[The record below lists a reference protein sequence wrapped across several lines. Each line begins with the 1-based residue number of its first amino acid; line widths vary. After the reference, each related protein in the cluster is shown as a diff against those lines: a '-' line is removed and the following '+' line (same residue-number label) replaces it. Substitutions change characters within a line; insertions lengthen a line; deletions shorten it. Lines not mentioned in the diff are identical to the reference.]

1 MSIRHTN
8 PTANGQGALVAI
20 AVTMLIALVLGA
32 TSMTGLMQMNSKRT
46 VVTRQSLQTYY
57 VAQAGIQEALATRMV
72 PRSNAL
78 NFMST
83 MPGKAYPYY
92 SASGL
97 VYEDPVNRKKLIGVY
112 RYLIVGGDP
121 SKNGKDPNGNYYSS
135 TDMTVGSSSPKPR
148 LVTFQT
154 SPPDSPFYV
163 ISNGLTCLK
172 DNGEIGRDRFIGA
185 TTANPAKTMGQRP
198 VCEAGY
204 TLDETTIVSRVQLE
218 SETPNV
224 RDKLNQNHVYRNY
237 VIGTQK
243 NYTTGVKKIP
253 LPAKAFVPGAG
264 WVNEFDFESA
274 WMHSATTNSPAKPTR
289 IVFFDFATGKIY
301 LNQALGSGASTNIG
315 SVVPPKASIMLYFD
329 GPVDFRSFSISDYDP
344 NLKDCKTTLTP
355 TTSNCAIQLKDSLSG
370 TIYSGMTVVPIM
382 PYLTKVLLL
391 APLGNNLSS
400 NKGYQLV
407 IRRSDIY
414 SFSGSRADT
423 TNHTINFN
431 TCPASGGPAY
441 CY

>member
-1 MSIRHTN
+1 MRTEMSIRHTN

-163 ISNGLTCLK
+163 ISNG
-172 DNGEIGRDRFIGA
+172 
-185 TTANPAKTMGQRP
+185 
-198 VCEAGY
+198 
-204 TLDETTIVSRVQLE
+204 
-218 SETPNV
+218 
-224 RDKLNQNHVYRNY
+224 
-237 VIGTQK
+237 
-243 NYTTGVKKIP
+243 
-253 LPAKAFVPGAG
+253 
-264 WVNEFDFESA
+264 
-274 WMHSATTNSPAKPTR
+274 
-289 IVFFDFATGKIY
+289 
-301 LNQALGSGASTNIG
+301 
-315 SVVPPKASIMLYFD
+315 
-329 GPVDFRSFSISDYDP
+329 
-344 NLKDCKTTLTP
+344 
-355 TTSNCAIQLKDSLSG
+355 
-370 TIYSGMTVVPIM
+370 
-382 PYLTKVLLL
+382 
-391 APLGNNLSS
+391 
-400 NKGYQLV
+400 
-407 IRRSDIY
+407 
-414 SFSGSRADT
+414 
-423 TNHTINFN
+423 
-431 TCPASGGPAY
+431 
-441 CY
+441 